1 MVSKLTTKPK
11 IAVVAGLARE
21 LKFLEEFQNIRIFQG
36 YSKNALIAARN
47 ALSERPD
54 VIISFGLAGSIN
66 PKVQNSKIIIPKN
79 IIDKFGNK
87 KKVSKKY
94 SDFFNKR
101 ISDKVFKQN
110 LITVDKIEFNLNSK
124 KYLRKNISFID
135 MESSYIQLEA
145 IKKKIPFIA
154 MRVIFDDLNFS
165 IPDFLKTCINA
176 DGNLNIF
183 KLFINITLKPKRI
196 LKLIK
201 LSKKYNKASIV
212 LKKISN
218 EAFKNF

>member
-1 MVSKLTTKPK
+1 MVSKSKTKLK

-21 LKFLEEFQNIRIFQG
+21 LKFLEKFKDIRIFQG
-36 YSKNALIAARN
+36 YSKKALIAART
-47 ALSERPD
+47 ALSEKPD

-66 PKVQNSKIIIPKN
+66 PKVQNGKIIIPQN
-79 IIDKFGNK
+79 IIDKSGNK

-101 ISDKVFKQN
+101 ISGKVFKQN

-145 IKKKIPFIA
+145 IKKKIPFIT

-183 KLFINITLKPKRI
+183 KLFINITLKPK
-196 LKLIK
+196 
-201 LSKKYNKASIV
+201 
-212 LKKISN
+212 
-218 EAFKNF
+218 KNFKTH

>member
-1 MVSKLTTKPK
+1 MVSKSKTKLK

-21 LKFLEEFQNIRIFQG
+21 LKFLEKFKDIRIFQG
-36 YSKNALIAARN
+36 YSKKALTAART
-47 ALSERPD
+47 ALSEKPD
-54 VIISFGLAGSIN
+54 VIISFGLAGSMN
-66 PKVQNSKIIIPKN
+66 PKVQNGKIIIPKN
-79 IIDKFGNK
+79 IIDKSGNK

-154 MRVIFDDLNFS
+154 MRVIFDDLDCS
-165 IPDFLKTCINA
+165 IPDFVKTCINA

-196 LKLIK
+196 LTLIK
-201 LSKKYNKASIV
+201 LSKKYNEASIV
-212 LKKISN
+212 LNKIST

>member
-101 ISDKVFKQN
+101 ISDKVFSQN
-110 LITVDKIEFNLNSK
+110 LITVDKIEHNLNNK
-124 KYLRKNISFID
+124 KYLKKNISFID
-135 MESSYIQLEA
+135 MESSYIQKEA
-145 IKKKIPFIA
+145 GKKKIPFIA
-154 MRVIFDDLNFS
+154 IRVIFDDLSFS
-165 IPDFLKTCINA
+165 IPKFLKTCINT
-176 DGNLNIF
+176 DGNLNVF
-183 KLFINITLKPKRI
+183 KLLINIFLKPKRI
-196 LKLIK
+196 FKLIK
-201 LSKKYNKASIV
+201 LSKKYKKASIV
-212 LKKISN
+212 LNKISS

>member
-1 MVSKLTTKPK
+1 MELQTIIEEAIGPYTTSCLNKNSLHTIDSILMK
-11 IAVVAGLARE
+11 K
-21 LKFLEEFQNIRIFQG
+21 KFDDGFNLRLN
-36 YSKNALIAARN
+36 
-47 ALSERPD
+47 
-54 VIISFGLAGSIN
+54 SIN
-66 PKVQNSKIIIPKN
+66 
-79 IIDKFGNK
+79 
-87 KKVSKKY
+87 
-94 SDFFNKR
+94 
-101 ISDKVFKQN
+101 DKVFKQN

-154 MRVIFDDLNFS
+154 MRVIFDDLDFS

-201 LSKKYNKASIV
+201 LSKKYSKASIV
-212 LKKISN
+212 LNKISN
-218 EAFKNF
+218 ETFKNF

>member
-101 ISDKVFKQN
+101 ISDKVFSQN
-110 LITVDKIEFNLNSK
+110 LITVDKIEHNLNNK
-124 KYLRKNISFID
+124 KYLNKNISFID
-135 MESSYIQLEA
+135 MESSYIQQEA
-145 IKKKIPFIA
+145 IKKKIPFIS

-165 IPDFLKTCINA
+165 IPQFLKKCIDRN
-176 DGNLNIF
+176 GNLILF
-183 KLFINITLKPKRI
+183 KLIINIILSPKRI
-196 LKLIK
+196 LELIE
-201 LSKKYNKASIV
+201 LSKKYKKASIV

-218 EAFKNF
+218 EAFRNF

>member
-1 MVSKLTTKPK
+1 MVSKSKTKLK

-21 LKFLEEFQNIRIFQG
+21 LKFLEKFKDIRIFQG
-36 YSKNALIAARN
+36 YSKKALIAART
-47 ALSERPD
+47 ALSEKPD

-66 PKVQNSKIIIPKN
+66 PMVQNGKIIIPQN
-79 IIDKFGNK
+79 IIDKSGNK

-101 ISDKVFKQN
+101 ISAKVFRQN
-110 LITVDKIEFNLNSK
+110 LITVDKIEFNLNNK

-154 MRVIFDDLNFS
+154 MRVIFDDLDFS

-212 LKKISN
+212 LNKISN

>member
-1 MVSKLTTKPK
+1 MVSKSKTRLK

-21 LKFLEEFQNIRIFQG
+21 LKFLEKFKDIRIFQG
-36 YSKNALIAARN
+36 YSKKALIAART

-54 VIISFGLAGSIN
+54 VIISFGLAGSMN
-66 PKVQNSKIIIPKN
+66 PKVQNGKIIIPQN
-79 IIDKFGNK
+79 IIDKSGNK

-101 ISDKVFKQN
+101 ISGKVFRQN
-110 LITVDKIEFNLNSK
+110 LITVDKIEFNLNNK

-145 IKKKIPFIA
+145 IKKKIPFIT